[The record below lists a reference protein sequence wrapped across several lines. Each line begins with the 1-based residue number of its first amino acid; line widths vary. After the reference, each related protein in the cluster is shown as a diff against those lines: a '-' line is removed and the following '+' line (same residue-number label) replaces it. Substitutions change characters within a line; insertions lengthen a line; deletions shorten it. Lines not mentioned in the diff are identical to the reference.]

1 MLSQPELIGLIK
13 FCLVRGEWLIM
24 QEEWVMLVE
33 AESDLEAAIISG
45 LIGGARYPGSQ
56 GRQQPLY
63 RCDAGYR
70 WPGVRSYSNGA
81 QAALRTGKSVV
92 RRDRKRLVG

>member
-45 LIGGARYPGSQ
+45 LMAEHGIPVRREDSSPYTGAMRVIGGLAYEVTLMVPRL
-56 GRQQPLY
+56 LY
-63 RCDAGYR
+63 G
-70 WPGVRSYSNGA
+70 
-81 QAALRTGKSVV
+81 QAKALLDEIEK
-92 RRDRKRLVG
+92 D